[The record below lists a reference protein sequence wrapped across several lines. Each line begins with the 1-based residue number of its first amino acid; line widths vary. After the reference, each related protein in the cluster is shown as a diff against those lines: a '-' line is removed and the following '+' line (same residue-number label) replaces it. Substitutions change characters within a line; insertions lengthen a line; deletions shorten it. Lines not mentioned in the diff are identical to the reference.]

1 MLTSEYPARV
11 AGQGEIARTLAAHGL
26 TADFAA
32 AARRPRPAATF
43 EGQMHRIATSGRV
56 VADLRRRFTV
66 DLRQRRF
73 IERLVDH
80 ALAEQERAD
89 EPAVAPALRNVTD
102 EECIA
107 YAAAGGGAWGS
118 FAAFRRKFAGD
129 LMVPE
134 PAVALA
140 PAPAPPAP
148 PRRPSGPRPA
158 PAPAPAPRRRTSP
171 PLVIRREGAAAHG

>member
-1 MLTSEYPARV
+1 MQTADYPARV
-11 AGQGEIARTLAAHGL
+11 AGQGDIVRTLAAHGL

-89 EPAVAPALRNVTD
+89 EPAVAPSTRPPTA

-107 YAAAGGGAWGS
+107 YAAAGGGAWGT
-118 FAAFRRKFAGD
+118 FATFRRRFAGD
-129 LMVPE
+129 PVMPATPE
-134 PAVALA
+134 PAA
-140 PAPAPPAP
+140 PAPTAP
-148 PRRPSGPRPA
+148 PRRPREPRPTQA
-158 PAPAPAPRRRTSP
+158 PATKRRTAP
-171 PLVIRREGAAAHG
+171 PLVIARRATARG